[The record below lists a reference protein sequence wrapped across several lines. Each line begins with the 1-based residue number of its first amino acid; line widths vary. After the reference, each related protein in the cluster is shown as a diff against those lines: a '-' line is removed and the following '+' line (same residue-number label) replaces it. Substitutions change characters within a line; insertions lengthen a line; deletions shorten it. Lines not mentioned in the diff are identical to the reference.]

1 MNWLNNIVMQKK
13 LALLLLFPMVALLF
27 FAGDGAS
34 SRWTSWKLMSG
45 LENIVQ
51 LSAGVNDL
59 VEEMQKER
67 GRTAVFVSSAGKSFT
82 DELAEQR
89 RAVDDHLAR
98 IRPELQAA
106 MQEYRGD
113 AIEQQ
118 IRNTLEQLDQLA
130 ARRAE
135 ANKLQTTPAA
145 IADYFTETLHALLL
159 INDHLTTLS
168 ENDEITRMLQAY
180 SKIADVQ
187 EHVGQER
194 YLLSEV
200 FTTKQMPVDSLN
212 ALSMVAHDQ
221 EYFIEQFLIYATPDI
236 QAFYSEQ
243 MKHDCVARAE
253 SMRASAMIQKN
264 FGTTPDEVFKAF
276 VCKIGQISNVQKHQ
290 AEKILQLFSATRQA
304 TMISLGSFL
313 LLVLTAFSISIWLAY
328 TIARHLTRQTHE
340 LIAAMKAFSGGDLE
354 RHVEVESHDE
364 IGEIGKEFNKLA
376 ASIRQNTTRIQEMA
390 VQEQK
395 MAAAL
400 TEKVARYRACV
411 EKIAQGDLTQA
422 VETEGNDDLSQLG
435 GNLNNM
441 TTGLARMASE
451 IKEASNTMN
460 ATLAELQGAINS
472 QSSGASEQA
481 AAVNQTTSTLEEIKA
496 TSNQTLEKAK
506 MLGEMSERT
515 RREGEQGSSAVQ
527 EAISG
532 MEAVRARVE
541 GIAQTILAL
550 SEQTQQIGEITG
562 VVTNLAQQS
571 KMLALN
577 ASIEAAKA
585 GEAGKGFAVVAA
597 EVKELAEQSQQS
609 TAQVQKILQDI
620 RHATDRAVMATEEGS
635 KGVDSGVLLVQRSGD
650 VMHQLNEVIRE
661 TSLASQQ
668 IVAAV
673 RQEAVGI
680 EQVAIAMSEINKV
693 TSQFVTGTQQSKQVA
708 SDLGVVAER
717 LRDSVGVYRI

>member
-13 LALLLLFPMVALLF
+13 LALLLLFPMLGLLF

-34 SRWTSWKLMSG
+34 KRWASWKVMSG

-51 LSAGVNDL
+51 LSADVNDL
-59 VEEMQKER
+59 AEELQKER
-67 GRTAVFVSSAGKSFT
+67 GRTAVFVSSGGKRFT
-82 DELAEQR
+82 DELPEQR
-89 RAVDDHLAR
+89 RAVDGGLAR
-98 IRPELQAA
+98 VRADMQAA

-113 AIEQQ
+113 AIEEQ
-118 IRNTLEQLDQLA
+118 IRAALEQLDQLS
-130 ARRAE
+130 ARRTQVD
-135 ANKLQTTPAA
+135 NLQTSPAA
-145 IADYFTETLHALLL
+145 ISGYFTETLRTLLL
-159 INDHLTTLS
+159 INNYLTTLS
-168 ENDEITRMLQAY
+168 QDDKITRMLQAY
-180 SKIADVQ
+180 SMIAELQ

-194 YLLSEV
+194 YILGEA
-200 FTTKQMPVDSLN
+200 FTTRQLPIDNLN
-212 ALSMVAHDQ
+212 ALSMVSNDQ
-221 EYFIEQFLIYATPDI
+221 DYFTEQFLIYATPDV

-243 MKHDCVARAE
+243 MKHECVARAAAMRE
-253 SMRASAMIQKN
+253 SALVRKD
-264 FGTTPDEVFKAF
+264 FGTTPDEAF
-276 VCKIGQISNVQKHQ
+276 STFACKISQIKNVQQLQ
-290 AEKILQLFSATRQA
+290 AKNITQLFSATRQSTVA
-304 TMISLGSFL
+304 SLTSFL
-313 LLVLTAFSISIWLAY
+313 LLVLAALCISILLAY
-328 TIARHLTRQTHE
+328 NIARHLTRQTHE
-340 LIAAMKAFSGGDLE
+340 LIAAMNAFSDGDLE
-354 RHVEVESHDE
+354 RYVEVESHDE
-364 IGEIGKEFNKLA
+364 IGEIGKQFNKLA
-376 ASIRQNTTRIQEMA
+376 ASIRQSTTRIQEMA
-390 VQEQK
+390 DHEQQ

-400 TEKVARYRACV
+400 KEKVARYRACV

-441 TTGLARMASE
+441 TKGLARMASE

-481 AAVNQTTSTLEEIKA
+481 TAVNQTTSTLEEIKA

-515 RREGEQGSSAVQ
+515 RREGEQGSGAVQ
-527 EAISG
+527 EAIAG

-635 KGVDSGVLLVQRSGD
+635 KGVDNGVLLVQRSGE

-673 RQEAVGI
+673 RQETVGI
-680 EQVAIAMSEINKV
+680 EQVAIAMNEINKV
-693 TSQFVTGTQQSKQVA
+693 TSQFVTGTQQSKQV
-708 SDLGVVAER
+708 SSELGVVAAR